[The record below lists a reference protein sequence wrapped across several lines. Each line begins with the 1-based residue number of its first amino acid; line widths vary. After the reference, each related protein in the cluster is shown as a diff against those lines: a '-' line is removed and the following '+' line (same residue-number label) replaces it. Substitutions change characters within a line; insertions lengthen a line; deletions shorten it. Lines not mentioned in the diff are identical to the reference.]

1 MVYVCD
7 WQTVAHK
14 VKTMTIESLLK
25 MTCITPKVI
34 REAAVAI
41 LRRKTAWVEGQWEWP
56 ALIVSQEKK
65 SQKNVR
71 DVGKFANI
79 FARLFSVV
87 QVANLEKSQE
97 KLESKNSLSCVRSKS
112 DKNGQWR
119 CRRDIKVPRK

>member
-1 MVYVCD
+1 
-7 WQTVAHK
+7 
-14 VKTMTIESLLK
+14 
-25 MTCITPKVI
+25 
-34 REAAVAI
+34 
-41 LRRKTAWVEGQWEWP
+41 
-56 ALIVSQEKK
+56 VSQEKK

-112 DKNGQWR
+112 DKNGQ
-119 CRRDIKVPRK
+119 